1 MIIAT
6 GGLLYLAYLRRLT
19 APAILL
25 MMVLIIYVNASWFN
39 PTFSSSAGYR
49 ALVEWIP
56 FMCIPLAFV
65 IERFQNSKPLK
76 RALYSVLF
84 LFVVYNLLF
93 SYKFNHHVW
102 WNMEWDWRNFLRLVQ
117 F

>member
-6 GGLLYLAYLRRLT
+6 GGLFYLAYLRRLT

-39 PTFSSSAGYR
+39 LTFSSSAGYR

-65 IERFQNSKPLK
+65 IEKLQTR
-76 RALYSVLF
+76 RAWKWTLYSFLG

-93 SYKFNHHVW
+93 SYKFKHHIW
-102 WNMEWDWRNFLRLVQ
+102 WNMDWEWSNFLRLVQ

>member
-1 MIIAT
+1 MMI
-6 GGLLYLAYLRRLT
+6 
-19 APAILL
+19 
-25 MMVLIIYVNASWFN
+25 LIIYINASWFN
-39 PTFSSSAGYR
+39 PSFSSSAGYR

-65 IERFQNSKPLK
+65 IEKLLLSLRWK
-76 RALYSVLF
+76 RTLYSILV

-93 SYKFNHHVW
+93 SYKFNHHIW
-102 WNMEWDWRNFLRLVQ
+102 WNLEWEWSNFLRLVR